1 MKLTAKARK
10 AIPKSKFAGPG
21 RSFPIE
27 DASHAKAAI
36 RLAPRSEH
44 AGNISHATEERI
56 VSKAHAKL
64 GKQHEKPMNEHGTR
78 HSGSHEHLSPTS
90 SHFHKL

>member
-10 AIPKSKFAGPG
+10 AIPKKEFAGPG

-27 DASHAKAAI
+27 DKVHARKAI
-36 RLAPRSEH
+36 QLAPRSLH
-44 AGNISHATEERI
+44 AGNITLGQEEHI
-56 VSKAHAKL
+56 VSKAHSKL
-64 GKQHEKPMNEHGTR
+64 GKQHEKAMNEFGNR
-78 HSGSHEHLSPTS
+78 HSGPHEHLSPKA

>member
-27 DASHAKAAI
+27 DAEHAKKAI
-36 RLAPRSEH
+36 QLAPRSLH
-44 AGNISHATEERI
+44 AGNISKSTEEHI
-56 VSKAHAKL
+56 ISKAHAKL
-64 GKQHEKPMNEHGTR
+64 GKQHEKPMNEHGHR
-78 HSGSHEHLSPTS
+78 HGGPHEHLSPTAT
-90 SHFHKL
+90 HFHKL